1 MHVNRTR
8 ERTSVGRNALPLADT
23 VPKLLSTAGRR
34 CAAALWKP
42 PAWDQLSTLENS
54 SVSGNPRFEKGLRST
69 FWKPAMRR

>member
-1 MHVNRTR
+1 MHVNRTP

-42 PAWDQLSTLENS
+42 PASGQLGALENS
-54 SVSGNPRFEKGLRST
+54 SVSGIHGLRRAYAARSGSLQ
-69 FWKPAMRR
+69 